1 MALPVDLG
9 GLRIEAARLVN
20 EDVDPASRLEQ
31 PLRGTGVA
39 AVDEPSAIPL
49 HHASHGAA
57 AMGLVIDEKR
67 RQPRSTPQLRRFSI
81 GSFDPPE
88 LVTEEPRH
96 RGGDCAEQLLDVGKN
111 APVSVHTGLVAR
123 WVALVAQ
130 RPDDARSEE
139 HTSELQS

>member
-20 EDVDPASRLEQ
+20 EDVDPAGCLEQ
-31 PLRGTGVA
+31 PLRGTGVT

-49 HHASHGAA
+49 HHTSHGAGA
-57 AMGLVIDEKR
+57 VGLVIDQKR
-67 RQPRSTPQLRRFSI
+67 RQPRSAPQLRSLSI

-96 RGGDCAEQLLDVGKN
+96 RGGE
-111 APVSVHTGLVAR
+111 
-123 WVALVAQ
+123 ALQ
-130 RPDDARSEE
+130 
-139 HTSELQS
+139 